1 MTERRIILEMAYNE
15 SLAEA
20 SAAFAAG
27 ESAALEAA
35 ALPSFDTFSY
45 DDTYVSEPLPNIQAG
60 THPENELFDPMAN
73 LAVDDSPAASTYLV
87 RGTVADEDMAAFETE
102 VNRKR
107 SVVGYY
113 SDVEIAN
120 FAVCPGSPAVGNDQT
135 VEQLLCV
142 PRMRQCDMDG
152 EGVLVAIVDTGI
164 NLAYLNAHGKT
175 PNFDAAR
182 SWKWD
187 GAAPAPGS
195 IPVDHGTMVAYDVCI
210 AAPKCTILDIALL
223 HGFFPTPSGFAGAFL
238 SDAVRAYRHLL
249 DVMNAPRRPGENR
262 SLVVNNSWG
271 MFTTDW
277 DFPVGHPGNY
287 SDNPNHPF
295 NRIVATLERA
305 GADIIFA
312 AGNCGAPCPD
322 GRCNGVTT
330 QTIYGANSSPHV
342 MSVAGVDTTKTRVGY
357 SSTGPGHLEARKP
370 DISGY
375 THFRGSGV
383 YAADGGTSAAA
394 PVVSGVVAAI
404 RSKRPYDSADSTTS
418 PAAIRHL
425 VASTAEDLGPTGY
438 DFQHGYGVINGCAL
452 VDRLCRPVIDI
463 CSRYP
468 WLCRYF
474 DICRRFPQLCDSIWL
489 RRTIG
494 ASAAAGETASMAL
507 SEALGSDAASLSAE
521 ELAFLMGFVTA
532 QGATAADEDPKP
544 AKDDGGC
551 GCCD

>member
-60 THPENELFDPMAN
+60 AHPENELFDPMAN

-187 GAAPAPGS
+187 GAAPAQAAFRLITAQWSP
-195 IPVDHGTMVAYDVCI
+195 TMSA
-210 AAPKCTILDIALL
+210 
-223 HGFFPTPSGFAGAFL
+223 
-238 SDAVRAYRHLL
+238 
-249 DVMNAPRRPGENR
+249 
-262 SLVVNNSWG
+262 
-271 MFTTDW
+271 
-277 DFPVGHPGNY
+277 
-287 SDNPNHPF
+287 
-295 NRIVATLERA
+295 
-305 GADIIFA
+305 
-312 AGNCGAPCPD
+312 
-322 GRCNGVTT
+322 
-330 QTIYGANSSPHV
+330 SPHPNV
-342 MSVAGVDTTKTRVGY
+342 QSWTLRCCTDFFR
-357 SSTGPGHLEARKP
+357 HRP
-370 DISGY
+370 DL
-375 THFRGSGV
+375 
-383 YAADGGTSAAA
+383 
-394 PVVSGVVAAI
+394 PE
-404 RSKRPYDSADSTTS
+404 RSCLMPYV
-418 PAAIRHL
+418 L
-425 VASTAEDLGPTGY
+425 TA
-438 DFQHGYGVINGCAL
+438 
-452 VDRLCRPVIDI
+452 I
-463 CSRYP
+463 CS
-468 WLCRYF
+468 
-474 DICRRFPQLCDSIWL
+474 
-489 RRTIG
+489 
-494 ASAAAGETASMAL
+494 M
-507 SEALGSDAASLSAE
+507 
-521 ELAFLMGFVTA
+521 
-532 QGATAADEDPKP
+532 
-544 AKDDGGC
+544 
-551 GCCD
+551 